1 VLNRFSRSL
10 SGSCGTADRFSIHV
24 RTLESVRTWI
34 ENRSAVPQDPD
45 SAFVFFSELPSVKE
59 IRVFLTTTRLMA
71 VLDGRVRRNLDTT
84 HNLNTHAFP
93 TIVYGTDDADR
104 HNHLAAAGI
113 LTHESRDFFSSVVEA
128 VEEVRMRLKLQRL
141 EGTLVH
147 MADGSIAQRNGV
159 EAAARKLGVPWKMKR
174 SLSLTRNPKDP
185 SPPVSAVNF
194 FSLLFHFFGL
204 CVLNER

>member
-1 VLNRFSRSL
+1 MTAPKNIEVDIRQDPRFAHRARRTLPSVEQIAQL
-10 SGSCGTADRFSIHV
+10 CKNTAATDRAVHQHM
-24 RTLESVRTWI
+24 TLESVRTWI
-34 ENRSAVPQDPD
+34 EKRSAVPQDPD

-141 EGTLVH
+141 PRCPQNVWR
-147 MADGSIAQRNGV
+147 IQ
-159 EAAARKLGVPWKMKR
+159 
-174 SLSLTRNPKDP
+174 
-185 SPPVSAVNF
+185 
-194 FSLLFHFFGL
+194 
-204 CVLNER
+204 